1 MRQGPAGHHE
11 KFHRIIQ
18 TRRIALFLI
27 DNGVEFFEIIA
38 KQVGRQAPLTRP
50 HPIDVPA
57 QRIDFAVVHDV
68 PIGVCQRPRGEGIRA
83 ETGMNEPQ
91 GRDHAGISQ
100 VREKASELLR
110 QQHAFIDDGVGRQ
123 TTDIDSTA
131 FHQRGLANRPGNTF
145 PDDVQLPFKLGLVQN
160 IARDKKLSHL
170 GKGLLRQIADVF
182 ELHRDVAPSQKPQP
196 FFTNDRFKEAFT
208 LPAKQFIL
216 RQEHHPYP
224 IATRL
229 GQLQADVLTGT
240 PEKFMRDLQKDPRAV
255 TGTRIATLRPAM
267 VQILQHVQRFFD
279 DIV

>member
-1 MRQGPAGHHE
+1 MRQGPAGHQE

-18 TRRIALFLI
+18 ARRIALFLI
-27 DNGVEFFEIIA
+27 DNGVEFFEVIA

-50 HPIDVPA
+50 HPIDVAA
-57 QRIDFAVVHDV
+57 QRIDFAVVHDIA
-68 PIGVCQRPRGEGIRA
+68 IGMRQRPRGEGIRTEA
-83 ETGMNEPQ
+83 GMNEPQ

-100 VREKASELLR
+100 VREKASKLLR

-123 TTDIDSTA
+123 AAHIDSPS
-131 FHQRGLANRPGNTF
+131 FHQRGLANRPGNTL

-160 IARDKKLSHL
+160 IARDEKLSYVR
-170 GKGLLRQIADVF
+170 KGLLCQRTDVF

-208 LPAKQFIL
+208 LPAKRFIL
-216 RQEHHPYP
+216 WQEHHPHP

-240 PEKFMRDLQKDPRAV
+240 PEKFVRDLQKNPRAV